1 MIKNQHKRTTISNVR
16 LWLERWSNY
25 QGENEEE
32 GTLYMWVTTLNALL
46 SLAVTCAHILFFAV
60 LSCSISLITV
70 FNCIFNCN
78 LIFSFFFTFLF
89 FLCISLFFIVTS
101 SFLAPR
107 WARCGGAGG
116 AWHKA
121 GIREL
126 RPEPRWN
133 NKFKNDEN
141 CNMKIMKTTNISK
154 HANCCKQ

>member
-1 MIKNQHKRTTISNVR
+1 MTWEMIELSKRKWRGRN
-16 LWLERWSNY
+16 
-25 QGENEEE
+25 
-32 GTLYMWVTTLNALL
+32 TLCVGDCLKSTP
-46 SLAVTCAHILFFAV
+46 VTCSHLRSYTV
-60 LSCSISLITV
+60 LCRSVMFCLLN
-70 FNCIFNCN
+70 NCIQ
-78 LIFSFFFTFLF
+78 LYSTVYSIVISIFSFFFHIFV

-107 WARCGGAGG
+107 WARCGGAGA

-133 NKFKNDEN
+133 TNFKNDEN